1 MNYQHVTSSLDLA
14 PWKSIK
20 KQNVPFLGRDGTP
33 PGNCERNRS
42 DVNATPAHLTDTVTE
57 PLHFNCDGPMTVN
70 GVGEAIMLR
79 RRPSVPRNFRVEIR
93 CFFCVLMALVFT
105 LSTGSPQAEDGN
117 RSPADNPSAAGLDQ
131 EIQSL
136 KQDVLAL
143 NRDLFL
149 LEEELLFPSST
160 QLAVFLSLDVGEF
173 FALDS
178 VQLKVDDKVVT
189 NYLYT
194 AREVRALRRGGVQRL
209 YIGNIKAG
217 EHELVAFFTGKGPSG
232 RDYRRGAT
240 RVITKTLGPRFV
252 ELKIV
257 DLESK
262 QQPDFEIKEW
272 E

>member
-1 MNYQHVTSSLDLA
+1 MRL
-14 PWKSIK
+14 
-20 KQNVPFLGRDGTP
+20 
-33 PGNCERNRS
+33 
-42 DVNATPAHLTDTVTE
+42 
-57 PLHFNCDGPMTVN
+57 
-70 GVGEAIMLR
+70 
-79 RRPSVPRNFRVEIR
+79 
-93 CFFCVLMALVFT
+93 FFCVIMTVAFT
-105 LSTGSPQAEDGN
+105 LSGANLQAEGSDA
-117 RSPADNPSAAGLDQ
+117 SPVGDTPKTGLDH

-136 KQDVLAL
+136 KQEVLAL

-160 QLAVFLSLDVGEF
+160 QLAVFLSLDVGEY

-194 AREVRALRRGGVQRL
+194 EREIQALRRGGVQRL
-209 YIGNIKAG
+209 YMGNIKAG
-217 EHELVAFFTGKGPSG
+217 EHELVAFFTGKGPNG
-232 RDYRRGAT
+232 RDYRRGAN
-240 RVITKTLGPRFV
+240 RIITKTLGPRFV

-262 QQPDFEIKEW
+262 EQPDFEIKEW

>member
-1 MNYQHVTSSLDLA
+1 MPRIIRALMRSFASVLAVLVLA
-14 PWKSIK
+14 P
-20 KQNVPFLGRDGTP
+20 P
-33 PGNCERNRS
+33 
-42 DVNATPAHLTDTVTE
+42 
-57 PLHFNCDGPMTVN
+57 
-70 GVGEAIMLR
+70 VGSSRAGEL
-79 RRPSVPRNFRVEIR
+79 
-93 CFFCVLMALVFT
+93 
-105 LSTGSPQAEDGN
+105 D
-117 RSPADNPSAAGLDQ
+117 RSPTGDPPAAGLDQ

-160 QLAVFLSLDVGEF
+160 QLAVFLSLDVGEY

-178 VQLKVDDKVVT
+178 VQLKVDDKVVA

-194 AREVRALRRGGVQRL
+194 AREVQALHRGGVQRL
-209 YIGNIKAG
+209 YMGNIKAG
-217 EHELVAFFTGKGPSG
+217 EHELVAFFTGKGPEG